1 MGLSLLRSLVC
12 LISCWDAAADTI
24 NADIVFVA
32 NSWLLR
38 RGLRLRR
45 GTDLFTLPRCWL
57 HEDPFL
63 YRIYAYDHCCC
74 DPWEKSHRCW
84 TDIDGM
90 RPRATKR
97 HHCCVYTYGPGTFC
111 MNREHVQLSYPGLP
125 LIKARLHPSDYPWK
139 SFFPNLLT
147 EADLLQPL
155 HGRDGAPGPVLR
167 VADLGA
173 GKGIDS
179 IALSLMGH
187 RVVSLE
193 LDRLELQLLKA
204 NRMLNNVSFEIVAG
218 DFTLTNQTAEAL
230 LGANEGL
237 PFDVI
242 VANYL
247 LHLPSEQVLF
257 FLDLVDR
264 VGARDF
270 LWLCP
275 CGQEVYDL
283 YDYQAVNREH
293 AFARFELVDA
303 VTFVKMGN
311 GFEPEVQLGQTR
323 ICALQR
329 RRPASNAWRYRWPRA
344 FANAVLRPGPD
355 CIPPLWRCSPDHF
368 ISM

>member
-1 MGLSLLRSLVC
+1 M
-12 LISCWDAAADTI
+12 
-24 NADIVFVA
+24 
-32 NSWLLR
+32 
-38 RGLRLRR
+38 
-45 GTDLFTLPRCWL
+45 
-57 HEDPFL
+57 
-63 YRIYAYDHCCC
+63 
-74 DPWEKSHRCW
+74 
-84 TDIDGM
+84 
-90 RPRATKR
+90 
-97 HHCCVYTYGPGTFC
+97 
-111 MNREHVQLSYPGLP
+111 
-125 LIKARLHPSDYPWK
+125 
-139 SFFPNLLT
+139 
-147 EADLLQPL
+147 
-155 HGRDGAPGPVLR
+155 
-167 VADLGA
+167 
-173 GKGIDS
+173 
-179 IALSLMGH
+179 
-187 RVVSLE
+187 
-193 LDRLELQLLKA
+193 
-204 NRMLNNVSFEIVAG
+204 
-218 DFTLTNQTAEAL
+218 
-230 LGANEGL
+230 

-247 LHLPSEQVLF
+247 LHLPSEQFLF

-303 VTFVKMGN
+303 VTFVNVGN
-311 GFEPEVQLGQTR
+311 AFEPEVQLGQTR